1 MGMLENA
8 AQWLDAQRR
17 QHLSLPVIYRR
28 RDGSEA
34 EITATLGRTLFR
46 AENEYG
52 VTIRIE
58 SRDFIVSASDMP
70 SDPERGDRIVHA
82 GRLYEVLA
90 PNGEPCWRWSV
101 ANHVMRRIH
110 TKEIGAI

>member
-8 AQWLDAQRR
+8 AQWLDGQRR

-28 RDGSEA
+28 RDGSEVGVA
-34 EITATLGRTLFR
+34 ATLGKTLFR

-52 VTIRIE
+52 VTIRVE
-58 SRDFIVSASDMP
+58 SRDFIVSAADLP
-70 SDPERGDRIVHA
+70 SDPERGDRIIYA
-82 GRLYEVLA
+82 ERLYEVLA
-90 PNGEPCWRWSV
+90 PNGEPCWRWSG
-101 ANHVMRRIH
+101 ANHAMRRIH

>member
-8 AQWLDAQRR
+8 ANWLDNQCRR
-17 QHLSLPVIYRR
+17 HLSLPVIYRR
-28 RDGSEA
+28 RDGSGV

-52 VTIRIE
+52 MTIRVE
-58 SRDFIVSASDMP
+58 SRDFIVSAIDLP

-90 PNGEPCWRWSV
+90 PNGEPCWRWSG
-101 ANHVMRRIH
+101 ANHDARRIH